1 MSLTASFI
9 ADFSSFL
16 GATEQAKTAMEGL
29 KATAGD
35 LGPEVDQGVQATVD
49 DYIKLG
55 GQIRQTAGE
64 VAQFS
69 QQFIQAY
76 AEEQDAVSHLTAA
89 LTAQGQATPEIIA
102 QYEALAAQF
111 QKTTTFADDALLGVE
126 STLTTIGQVG
136 PENLELALT
145 AVTNLASGMKMD
157 LGQAAT
163 LVSKALASG
172 GENLGKLKT
181 VMGDT
186 IEPGQEMAT
195 TLQQISDKFSGS
207 AAADLQTYNGQVAQ
221 LNNQMS
227 DFQETVGK
235 VLVDSLQGLLSAF
248 QSLPGPVQSI
258 IVGVVGLSTAL
269 APVLLSISSLI
280 GLLSTAGLGAGIM
293 TAITSIIAVLT
304 GPVGWI
310 VAAGLV
316 AAAIYK
322 NWDAIVGYTQKLY
335 EGIKTWLVDKFTAL
349 VNMIK
354 APIDSIVGAFQSMY
368 QKVVGGSIVPDMMD
382 GIGQE
387 FGRLDAVMVQ
397 PVAEATAQVQ
407 AHLQLMAAQMRANAI
422 LNRNSLFTTT
432 GQLEEIARV
441 FDTASGGGGGG
452 SRAGSGPVT
461 INNTFNLVDTADNLA
476 RQVSDIIMRQ
486 IRSGTQLGTA

>member
-1 MSLTASFI
+1 MVLTASII
-9 ADFSSFL
+9 ADFSSFMS
-16 GATEQAKTAMEGL
+16 ATEQATSAMKGFQD
-29 KATAGD
+29 TAGG
-35 LGPEVDQGVQATVD
+35 LGPAADKTVQASVQ

-55 GQIRQTAGE
+55 SQIRQTAGD

-69 QQFIQAY
+69 QQFISAY
-76 AEEQDAVSHLTAA
+76 AEEQGAVSHLTAA
-89 LTAQGQATPEIIA
+89 LTAQGQATPQVIA
-102 QYEALAAQF
+102 QYQELATQF
-111 QKTTTFADDALLGVE
+111 QKTTTYADNALIGVE
-126 STLTTIGQVG
+126 STLTTIGKVG
-136 PENLELALT
+136 PENMQLALT

-163 LVSKALASG
+163 IVSRALATG
-172 GENLGKLKT
+172 GENLGKMKAVL
-181 VMGDT
+181 GDT
-186 IEPGQEMAT
+186 VKPGQEMAA

-227 DFQETVGK
+227 TFQSTVGK
-235 VLVDSLQGLLSAF
+235 VLVDTLQGLLSAF
-248 QSLPGPVQSI
+248 QALPGPVQT
-258 IVGVVGLSTAL
+258 IVIGVVALSTAL
-269 APVLLSISSLI
+269 APVLISIASLI
-280 GLLSTAGLGAGIM
+280 TLLSTAGIGAGIM
-293 TAITSIIAVLT
+293 TAISGIITLLT

-322 NWDAIVGYTQKLY
+322 NWDAIVAYTQKLY

-354 APIDSIVGAFQSMY
+354 APIDSIVGAFKGMY
-368 QKVVGGSIVPDMMD
+368 QAVVGGSIVPDMMN
-382 GIGQE
+382 GIQSE

-407 AHLQLMAAQMRANAI
+407 AHLKLMAAQMRANAI
-422 LNRNSLFTTT
+422 LNRNSLFTTG

-452 SRAGSGPVT
+452 AGGAPVT